1 MNGEITALI
10 GVTFLIA
17 GSFILNYRKKNY
29 SLKKYHNAQYTK
41 YHNSQYIKYKDYSH
55 PLYSDKV

>member
-29 SLKKYHNAQYTK
+29 SLKKYHN
-41 YHNSQYIKYKDYSH
+41 SEYIKYKDYSH

>member
-29 SLKKYHNAQYTK
+29 HNSQYIKYS
-41 YHNSQYIKYKDYSH
+41 NSQYIKYKDYSH